1 MRTDV
6 PTSVGQCLICRILLV
21 RLSVSFTTADNF
33 SRKFWTLA
41 LLENAMHLKIFVSAF
56 LGGCTIELK
65 LIASDLAVS
74 GLSSF

>member
-6 PTSVGQCLICRILLV
+6 PTSVGQCWIRRILLV

-56 LGGCTIELK
+56 LGGCTIELN
-65 LIASDLAVS
+65 
-74 GLSSF
+74 